1 MYTPLTGSNIVL
13 VLLRATSM
21 LTSAWFFRSGVVEAG
36 CRNASQ
42 WLQVSMLGAKS
53 LCCLLMSNVQLEC
66 FSSNR
71 EKNYFT
77 IP

>member
-1 MYTPLTGSNIVL
+1 MSVYIYMYTPLTGSNIVL

-42 WLQVSMLGAKS
+42 WLKVSMLDAKS
-53 LCCLLMSNVQLEC
+53 L
-66 FSSNR
+66 
-71 EKNYFT
+71 
-77 IP
+77 